1 MHCQN
6 KTKREQEK
14 ENTLNRINVTA
25 THLSIICYEI
35 FIVTFDLDPLDDKAT
50 QHYLCL
56 EDTPQHHLKQNTI
69 LVPFAVRFPKLTA
82 QVIFDQRSLLEEYF
96 SFSLISNFTVT
107 NMSLNSSKH
116 AWVKNPET
124 NYIRLH
130 QKWMHVFRPLL
141 QTEKQTGL
149 TWSHCTCWPFT
160 FWPTLYITIMADW
173 SLKKIIR
180 LLWFWGCTSG
190 GVYVAGIY
198 MHARWEATRVFV
210 VVLVWRLSGTN

>member
-1 MHCQN
+1 MVVYYLTCTSALSEQKREQVHCQN

-14 ENTLNRINVTA
+14 ENTLNRINVTT

-82 QVIFDQRSLLEEYF
+82 QVIFDQRSLLEQEYF

-130 QKWMHVFRPLL
+130 TPKMNACLSSSPSNR
-141 QTEKQTGL
+141 K
-149 TWSHCTCWPFT
+149 
-160 FWPTLYITIMADW
+160 ADW
-173 SLKKIIR
+173 SNLITLYMLAI
-180 LLWFWGCTSG
+180 
-190 GVYVAGIY
+190 YVLTHTVHYHHG
-198 MHARWEATRVFV
+198 
-210 VVLVWRLSGTN
+210 